1 MKTTKCMKMKDETY
15 IVYLKSKGLANRS
28 IESMCIGFGQYAK
41 WAAMENMELE
51 EMGYNDLLLF
61 QKHCK
66 GKGILQ
72 GTVQK
77 YMVAVKHYYAHLLEA
92 GKITTDPTQDVKVL
106 GVKRKTLYHTFDAN
120 GLNRLYNRYNDESLK
135 GKRNKIMLG
144 LMVYQG
150 LKTEELAQLETDNIK
165 LREGKVEVMAGRK
178 SNSRIL
184 QLEAHQ
190 VMDMYDY
197 VLQIRRE
204 ILKESKQETD
214 KLLVSPSGGNQISN
228 FMTGLMIKLRKID
241 PKVKNAKQLR
251 ASIIVKWLGQ
261 YNLREVQYMAG
272 HRYISS
278 TESYQQSEMEGLK
291 EEVQQFQP
299 FG

>member
-1 MKTTKCMKMKDETY
+1 MKDEAY
-15 IVYLKSKGLANRS
+15 IGYLKSKGLANRS
-28 IESMCIGFGQYAK
+28 IKSMSIGFGQYAK
-41 WAAMENMELE
+41 WLKTENMEPE
-51 EMGYNDLLLF
+51 EVGYNDLLLF
-61 QKHCK
+61 QKYCR

-72 GTVQK
+72 STVQK
-77 YMVAVKHYYAHLLEA
+77 YIVAVKHYYAHLMEA
-92 GKITTDPTQDVKVL
+92 GKITSDPTEDVKVL
-106 GVKRKTLYHTFDAN
+106 GVKRKILYHTFEAN
-120 GLNRLYNRYNDESLK
+120 GLNRLYNRYSDESLK
-135 GKRNKIMLG
+135 GRRNKVMLG

-150 LKTEELAQLETDNIK
+150 LKTEELAQLEVNNIK

-178 SNSRIL
+178 SNGRVL

-190 VMDMYDY
+190 VMDVYDY
-197 VLQIRRE
+197 VLQVRPE
-204 ILKESKQETD
+204 ILKESKKEID
-214 KLLVSPSGGNQISN
+214 RLLISPSGGDQISN
-228 FMTGLMIKLRKID
+228 FMTGLMVKLRKID

-251 ASIIVKWLGQ
+251 ASVIVKWLGQ